1 MLPLRR
7 LPTNW
12 RRILAYLSRVEG
24 PQRPVDI
31 GVALGMKNPGG
42 ILRRMRERG
51 LVRQMKRGLYEAA
64 EKAKQEG
71 EK

>member
-1 MLPLRR
+1 MLPYRG

-24 PQRPVDI
+24 PQRTADI
-31 GVALGMKNPGG
+31 GLALGMKNPGG

-51 LVRQMKRGLYEAA
+51 LVQQRKRGLYEVA
-64 EKAKQEG
+64 EKAEHKG